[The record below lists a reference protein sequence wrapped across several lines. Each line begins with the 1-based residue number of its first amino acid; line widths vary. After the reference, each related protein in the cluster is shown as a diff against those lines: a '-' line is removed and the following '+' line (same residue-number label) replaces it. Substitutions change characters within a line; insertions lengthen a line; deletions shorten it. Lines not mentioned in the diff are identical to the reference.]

1 MNTLTKKLRTCSIS
15 LAVIAAC
22 SAALP
27 AHAADTEERQPASKQ
42 ENIGV
47 ATGFAV
53 GAAAGGP
60 IGALVG
66 AAAGALIG
74 DRYHKQEVAR
84 TALASDLQK
93 SEHDRTRLTQN
104 VTELNSSLA
113 QEQERGEKLD
123 LALSQTDAIETQVS
137 FRTNDDAIQTQ
148 SLSPLLK
155 IGALAASLPDAKIRV
170 DGYADP
176 RGSEAVNDALSKRRA
191 DAVAKVLQSAG
202 VAEDRLVVASHGK
215 SASTSVEGDL
225 DGYAF
230 ERRVT
235 VRIERTAPDAV
246 VRNN

>member
-27 AHAADTEERQPASKQ
+27 AHAADTAERQPASKQ

-84 TALASDLQK
+84 TTLASDLQK
-93 SEHDRTRLTQN
+93 SEHDRMRLTQN
-104 VTELNSSLA
+104 VSELNSSLA
-113 QEQERGEKLD
+113 HEQEHGEKLD
-123 LALSQTDAIETQVS
+123 LALSQTDAIETEVT

-148 SLSPLLK
+148 SLSPLMK

-202 VAEDRLVVASHGK
+202 VAEDHLVVASHGK
-215 SASTSVEGDL
+215 SAATSVEGDL

-235 VRIERTAPDAV
+235 VRIERTAADAV
-246 VRNN
+246 ARND